1 MSGSWFSLRLAL
13 APHHV
18 QEVVILRR
26 PALEP
31 VQLRAPGLKCGREIL
46 ACPAPRHG
54 ELRGRG
60 YILEERSERR
70 VRGAEAGGGTRR
82 GVTRSKMSF
91 SWDVLRMYNCVR
103 LPLGKGCF
111 EVNHHKVLGNL
122 RRPKQGAATRLPHE
136 GLVAS

>member
-31 VQLRAPGLKCGREIL
+31 VQLRAPGLKRGREVF
-46 ACPAPRHG
+46 ARPAPRHG

-60 YILEERSERR
+60 DVLEERSERG
-70 VRGAEAGGGTRR
+70 VRGAEAGGGTSR
-82 GVTRSKMSF
+82 GVTRGKMS
-91 SWDVLRMYNCVR
+91 
-103 LPLGKGCF
+103 
-111 EVNHHKVLGNL
+111 
-122 RRPKQGAATRLPHE
+122 
-136 GLVAS
+136 

>member
-1 MSGSWFSLRLAL
+1 
-13 APHHV
+13 
-18 QEVVILRR
+18 
-26 PALEP
+26 
-31 VQLRAPGLKCGREIL
+31 
-46 ACPAPRHG
+46 
-54 ELRGRG
+54 
-60 YILEERSERR
+60 
-70 VRGAEAGGGTRR
+70 
-82 GVTRSKMSF
+82 MSF